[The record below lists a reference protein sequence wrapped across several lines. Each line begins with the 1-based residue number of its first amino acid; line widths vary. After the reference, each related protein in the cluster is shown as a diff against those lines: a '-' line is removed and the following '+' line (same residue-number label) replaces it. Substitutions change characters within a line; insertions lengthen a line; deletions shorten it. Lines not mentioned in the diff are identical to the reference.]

1 MTLFT
6 ATKNRQADKDGKQ
19 PPVSKKKRLSRAD
32 RRQIEA
38 AIARANRTDRKEKSA
53 QDSIPYERM
62 WPDGICRVAD
72 GHYTKTIQFQDINY
86 QLSQNEDKAAIFE
99 GWCDFL
105 NYFDSSIQFQLS
117 FLNLAASEETFARAI
132 NIPLQGDDFDT
143 IRVEY
148 MTMLQNQLAK
158 GNNGLIKTKY
168 LTFGVDADSLKAAK
182 PRLERIETDIL
193 NNFKRVGVA
202 AEALDGKARLA
213 QLHGIFHMDE
223 QVPFRFEWEW
233 LAPSGLSTKDFI
245 APSSFEFR
253 TGKQFRM
260 GKKYGAVSFLQIL
273 APELNDR
280 MLADFLDME
289 SSLIVSLH
297 IQSVDQIKAI
307 KTVKRKITDLDKSKI
322 EEQKKAVRAGYDMD
336 IIPSDLATYG
346 AEAKKLLQD
355 LQSRNERM
363 FLVTFLVLNTA
374 DNPRQLDNNVF
385 QASSIAQKYNCQ
397 LTRLD
402 FQQEEGL
409 MSALP
414 LGFNQIEIQRGLTT
428 SSTAIFVPFTTQ
440 ELFQNGKEALYYGI
454 NALSN
459 NLIMV
464 DRKLLKNPNGLI
476 LGTPGCFDGKTR
488 ILLADGSTPTFAELV
503 EAGITEAMVK
513 AYDYD
518 TGEIVDARAIDI
530 RIEKYVDEL
539 KVIELEDGT
548 RLCCT
553 DTHLI
558 MDADGQFIEANKITD
573 GQRLSGG
580 HVAVRVAF
588 QRLPEKVPVYDLTV
602 PKYGNFLLAN
612 GLIVHN
618 SGKSFSAK
626 REIANCFLL
635 TNDDIIICD
644 PEAEYAPLVERLHGQ
659 VIKISPTSTNYIN
672 PMDLNLDYSD
682 DESPLSL
689 KSDFIL
695 SLCEL
700 IVGGKE
706 GLQPV
711 QKTIIDRC
719 VRLVYQTYLN
729 DPRPENMPILE
740 DLYNL
745 LRTQEEK
752 EAQYIAT
759 ALEIYVTGSLN
770 VFNHQSNV
778 DINNRIVCYDIKEL
792 GKQLKKIGM
801 LVVQDQVWNR
811 VTINRAAHKSTR
823 YYIDE
828 MHLLLKEEQT
838 AAYTVEIWKRFRKW
852 GGIPTG
858 ITQNVKDLLSS
869 REVENIFE
877 NSDFVYMLNQAG
889 GDRQILA
896 KQLGISPHQLSYVT
910 HSSEGEGLLFYG
922 STILPFVDH
931 FPKNT
936 ELYRIMTTKPQE
948 LKKKE
953 DE

>member
-1 MTLFT
+1 MLPEN
-6 ATKNRQADKDGKQ
+6 KKRGRGRDKDVSQ
-19 PPVSKKKRLSRAD
+19 PVGKKKLSRRD
-32 RRQIEA
+32 RKQIEA
-38 AIARANRTDRKEKSA
+38 AIARANRTDRKEQSA
-53 QDSIPYERM
+53 QDSIPYQRM
-62 WPDGICRVAD
+62 WADGICRVTD
-72 GHYTKTIQFQDINY
+72 SHYTKTVQFQDINY
-86 QLSQNEDKAAIFE
+86 QLSQNEDKTAIFE
-99 GWCDFL
+99 SWCDFL
-105 NYFDSSIQFQLS
+105 NYFDSSIRFQLS
-117 FLNLAASEETFARAI
+117 FLNLAASEDVFARSI
-132 NIPLQGDDFDT
+132 DIPPQGDDFDS
-143 IRVEY
+143 IRQEY
-148 MTMLQNQLAK
+148 TGMLQGQLAK
-158 GNNGLIKTKY
+158 GNNGLVKTKY
-168 LTFGVDADSLKAAK
+168 LTFGIDAENLKTAK
-182 PRLERIETDIL
+182 PRLERIETDVL
-193 NNFKRVGVA
+193 NNFKRLGVS
-202 AEALDGKARLA
+202 AEPLTGMERLR
-213 QLHGIFHMDE
+213 QLHDVFHMDE
-223 QVPFRFEWEW
+223 QAPFRFSWDW

-245 APSSFEFR
+245 APTSFEFR
-253 TGKQFRM
+253 TGKDFRM
-260 GKKYGAVSFLQIL
+260 GRKCGAVSFVQIL

-297 IQSVDQIKAI
+297 IQSLDQVKAI
-307 KTVKRKITDLDKSKI
+307 KTVKRKITDLDRAKI

-346 AEAKKLLQD
+346 SEAKKLLQD

-374 DNPRQLDNNVF
+374 DTPRQLGNNVF

-397 LTRLD
+397 LSRLD

-409 MSALP
+409 MSCLP
-414 LGFNQIEIQRGLTT
+414 LGLNQVEIQRGLTT

-440 ELFQNGKEALYYGI
+440 ELFQTGPEALYYGI

-476 LGTPGCFDGKTR
+476 LGTPG
-488 ILLADGSTPTFAELV
+488 
-503 EAGITEAMVK
+503 
-513 AYDYD
+513 
-518 TGEIVDARAIDI
+518 
-530 RIEKYVDEL
+530 
-539 KVIELEDGT
+539 
-548 RLCCT
+548 
-553 DTHLI
+553 
-558 MDADGQFIEANKITD
+558 
-573 GQRLSGG
+573 
-580 HVAVRVAF
+580 
-588 QRLPEKVPVYDLTV
+588 
-602 PKYGNFLLAN
+602 
-612 GLIVHN
+612 

-626 REIANCFLL
+626 REISNAFLV
-635 TNDDIIICD
+635 TQDDIIICD

-659 VIKISPTSTNYIN
+659 VIRISPTSRDYIT

-719 VRLVYQTYLN
+719 VRLVYNDYLN

-745 LRTQEEK
+745 LRAQEEK

-770 VFNHQSNV
+770 VFNHRTTVN
-778 DINNRIVCYDIKEL
+778 INNRIVCYDIKEL

-896 KQLGISPHQLSYVT
+896 KQLNISPHQLSYVT

-922 STILPFVDH
+922 SVILPFVDH
-931 FPKNT
+931 FPKDT
-936 ELYRIMTTKPQE
+936 ELYRLLTTKPQE
-948 LKKKE
+948 LAKE
-953 DE
+953 GN

>member
-1 MTLFT
+1 M
-6 ATKNRQADKDGKQ
+6 Q
-19 PPVSKKKRLSRAD
+19 PVRTKKKLSRAD
-32 RRQIEA
+32 RKQIEA
-38 AIARANRTDRKEKSA
+38 AIARANRTDKKEKSA

-62 WPDGICRVAD
+62 WPDGICRVSD

-86 QLSQNEDKAAIFE
+86 QLSQNEDKTAIFE

-105 NYFDSSIQFQLS
+105 NYFDSSIKFELS
-117 FLNLAASEETFARAI
+117 FLNLAASKETFARAI
-132 NIPLQGDDFDT
+132 SIPLQGDDFDS

-168 LTFGVDADSLKAAK
+168 LTFGIDADSIKSAK

-193 NNFKRVGVA
+193 NNFKRLGVA
-202 AEALDGKARLA
+202 AETLDGKARLA

-223 QVPFRFEWEW
+223 QLPFRFDWDW
-233 LAPSGLSTKDFI
+233 LPSSGLSTKDFI
-245 APSSFEFR
+245 APSGFEFR

-289 SSLIVSLH
+289 SNLIVSLH

-374 DNPRQLDNNVF
+374 DTPRQLDNNVF

-409 MSALP
+409 MSCLP
-414 LGFNQIEIQRGLTT
+414 LGINQIEIQRGLTT

-454 NALSN
+454 NALSS

-476 LGTPGCFDGKTR
+476 LGTPG
-488 ILLADGSTPTFAELV
+488 
-503 EAGITEAMVK
+503 
-513 AYDYD
+513 
-518 TGEIVDARAIDI
+518 
-530 RIEKYVDEL
+530 
-539 KVIELEDGT
+539 
-548 RLCCT
+548 
-553 DTHLI
+553 
-558 MDADGQFIEANKITD
+558 
-573 GQRLSGG
+573 
-580 HVAVRVAF
+580 
-588 QRLPEKVPVYDLTV
+588 
-602 PKYGNFLLAN
+602 
-612 GLIVHN
+612 

-635 TNDDIIICD
+635 TTDDVIICD

-745 LRTQEEK
+745 LRAQEEK

-931 FPKNT
+931 FLKDT
-936 ELYRIMTTKPQE
+936 ELYRIMTTKPNE
-948 LKKKE
+948 KFL
-953 DE
+953 

>member
-1 MTLFT
+1 
-6 ATKNRQADKDGKQ
+6 
-19 PPVSKKKRLSRAD
+19 
-32 RRQIEA
+32 
-38 AIARANRTDRKEKSA
+38 
-53 QDSIPYERM
+53 M
-62 WPDGICRVAD
+62 WPDGICKVAD
-72 GHYTKTIQFQDINY
+72 GRYTKTIQFQDINY
-86 QLSQNEDKAAIFE
+86 QLSQNEDKTAIFE

-105 NYFDSSIQFQLS
+105 NYFDSSIRFQLS
-117 FLNLAASEETFARAI
+117 FLNLAASQETFANSI
-132 NIPLQGDDFDT
+132 TIPAQGDDFDP

-148 MTMLQNQLAK
+148 TQMLQNQLAR

-168 LTFGVDADSLKAAK
+168 LTFSIEADSIRSAK
-182 PRLERIETDIL
+182 PRLERIETDVL
-193 NNFKRVGVA
+193 NNFKRLGVA
-202 AEALDGKARLA
+202 AEVLDGKARLA
-213 QLHGIFHMDE
+213 QLHAIFHMDE
-223 QVPFRFEWEW
+223 QAPFQFEWDW

-245 APSSFEFR
+245 APSGFEFR

-260 GKKYGAVSFLQIL
+260 GKKYGAVSFVQIL

-289 SSLIVSLH
+289 SSLIVNLH
-297 IQSVDQIKAI
+297 IQSVDQVKAI
-307 KTVKRKITDLDKSKI
+307 KTVKRKITDLDRSKI

-374 DNPRQLDNNVF
+374 DNPRQLGNNIF

-409 MSALP
+409 MSSLP
-414 LGFNQIEIQRGLTT
+414 LGLNQVEIQRGLTT

-476 LGTPGCFDGKTR
+476 LGTPG
-488 ILLADGSTPTFAELV
+488 
-503 EAGITEAMVK
+503 
-513 AYDYD
+513 
-518 TGEIVDARAIDI
+518 
-530 RIEKYVDEL
+530 
-539 KVIELEDGT
+539 
-548 RLCCT
+548 
-553 DTHLI
+553 
-558 MDADGQFIEANKITD
+558 
-573 GQRLSGG
+573 
-580 HVAVRVAF
+580 
-588 QRLPEKVPVYDLTV
+588 
-602 PKYGNFLLAN
+602 
-612 GLIVHN
+612 

-635 TNDDIIICD
+635 TSDDVIICD
-644 PEAEYAPLVERLHGQ
+644 PEAEYAPLV
-659 VIKISPTSTNYIN
+659 
-672 PMDLNLDYSD
+672 
-682 DESPLSL
+682 L

-700 IVGGKE
+700 IVGGKD

-719 VRLVYQTYLN
+719 VRLVYQDYLN

-740 DLYNL
+740 DLYDL
-745 LRTQEEK
+745 LRAQDEK

-770 VFNHQSNV
+770 VFNHRSNV

-811 VTINRAAHKSTR
+811 VTINRAARKSTR

-877 NSDFVYMLNQAG
+877 NSDFILMLNQAS

-896 KQLGISPHQLSYVT
+896 KQLNISPHQLSYVT
-910 HSSEGEGLLFYG
+910 HSGEGEGLLFYG
-922 STILPFVDH
+922 NVILPFVDR
-931 FPKNT
+931 FPRG
-936 ELYRIMTTKPQE
+936 ELYDLLTTKPQE
-948 LKKKE
+948 QTA
-953 DE
+953 